1 MKRSHRSDHER
12 GATLLSVLLI
22 IVLMSTAALAAT
34 DALARSVSVSRVSAS
49 RADSFWATR
58 GALSVG
64 EAFVN
69 EALAKT
75 DGALTPD
82 SLLFREPIVFAYSR
96 GTISV
101 RFYEATNCLN
111 LNALS
116 LGDGEASAGNVS
128 PDQLHRMLEG
138 AGLFN
143 SEAQHLVDSLSD
155 WMDADTSS
163 RASGAEDG
171 AYGGR
176 AIPHR
181 TPGQRLVSISDLR
194 AIDGFTPDVMN
205 EISNLVCVRSRS
217 DDAPLNINTLTAAQ
231 APLLA
236 ARFSDEL
243 STSEAEQLI
252 LSRPEGGWLNVGEFL
267 LSRDVASIAPE
278 LRRDSALSIR
288 SDRIGAAISIASDT
302 GTIRIDATYGRGT
315 DGIYVLQG
323 SNRRS
328 G

>member
-116 LGDGEASAGNVS
+116 LGDGEASAGSVS

-155 WMDADTSS
+155 WMDADTSP

-181 TPGQRLVSISDLR
+181 TPGQRLRRHCWQR
-194 AIDGFTPDVMN
+194 ASPTSCP
-205 EISNLVCVRSRS
+205 
-217 DDAPLNINTLTAAQ
+217 Q
-231 APLLA
+231 AKP
-236 ARFSDEL
+236 
-243 STSEAEQLI
+243 
-252 LSRPEGGWLNVGEFL
+252 N
-267 LSRDVASIAPE
+267 
-278 LRRDSALSIR
+278 
-288 SDRIGAAISIASDT
+288 
-302 GTIRIDATYGRGT
+302 
-315 DGIYVLQG
+315 
-323 SNRRS
+323 N
-328 G
+328 

>member
-1 MKRSHRSDHER
+1 MRRTQPSDHER

-64 EAFVN
+64 EVLVN
-69 EALAKT
+69 EALAGT
-75 DGALTPD
+75 EGLLVAESP
-82 SLLFREPIVFAYSR
+82 LFREPIVFAYAR
-96 GTISV
+96 GSV
-101 RFYEATNCLN
+101 RVELYEATNCLN
-111 LNALS
+111 LNALIIGS
-116 LGDGEASAGNVS
+116 DESQTGTVS
-128 PDQLHRMLEG
+128 SRQLHRMLEG

-143 SEAQHLVDSLSD
+143 TEAHHLVDSLLD
-155 WMDADTSS
+155 WMDADASP

-171 AYGGR
+171 AYLGSEV
-176 AIPHR
+176 PHR
-181 TPGQRLVSISDLR
+181 TPGQRLTSVTDLR
-194 AIDGFTPDVMN
+194 AIEHFTPDVMDA
-205 EISNLVCVRSRS
+205 ISDLVCVRSTS
-217 DDAPLNINTLTAAQ
+217 DDAPLNINTLSPEQ

-243 STSEAEQLI
+243 SVSETEQLI
-252 LSRPEGGWLNVGEFL
+252 LSRPEGGWLSVDEFL
-267 LSRDVASIAPE
+267 LSRDVASITPKLRNERE
-278 LRRDSALSIR
+278 LSTRSAQ
-288 SDRIGAAISIASDT
+288 IGARIAVTSDN

-315 DGIYVLQG
+315 DGIYVLKG